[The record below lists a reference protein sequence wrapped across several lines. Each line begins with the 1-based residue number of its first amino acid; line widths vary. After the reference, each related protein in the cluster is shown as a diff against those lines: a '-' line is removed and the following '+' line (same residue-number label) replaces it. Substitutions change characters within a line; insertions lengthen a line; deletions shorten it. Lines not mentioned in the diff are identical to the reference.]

1 MGRGP
6 APAVIFFRYLALALV
21 LGVGSA
27 LLAVVVSRASSGV
40 RLFMRCLRWGLA
52 TGAVTGAVVGASL
65 PLTGSLRGDT
75 GLLLGFMFGG
85 VVYGAV
91 IGAVVALIPTLI
103 GASVVTDLLRQ
114 RHPHPSS
121 EESIQSDLNS
131 VFGVVVAVLDA
142 ILLVA
147 MIASGPGLSSAA
159 IALSLIVLGN
169 VCVVLMLW
177 RARRSIGRLWFTAAA

>member
-1 MGRGP
+1 M
-6 APAVIFFRYLALALV
+6 IFFRYLALALV

-27 LLAVVVSRASSGV
+27 LLAFVVSRASSGV

-65 PLTGSLRGDT
+65 PLAGSLRGDT

-91 IGAVVALIPTLI
+91 IGAVVAVIPSLI

-121 EESIQSDLNS
+121 EESVHSDLTS
-131 VFGVVVAVLDA
+131 VFGVVVAVLDG
-142 ILLVA
+142 IVLVA
-147 MIASGPGLSSAA
+147 MIASGPDVSSAA
-159 IALSLIVLGN
+159 IAFSLVVVGN
-169 VCVVLMLW
+169 ACVVLMLC
-177 RARRSIGRLWFTAAA
+177 RARRSIGRLWFTAAG